1 MMLNREEM
9 LKALSDSA
17 GSLSSKRVMT
27 NRVVWTFIFSMLAMT
42 VGISV
47 RIMILPGDIGPW
59 TVGAYT
65 ALTVPLSVAITVMYG
80 KKEVVRGST
89 PDKET

>member
-9 LKALSDSA
+9 LKALSDSV

-65 ALTVPLSVAITVMYG
+65 ALTVPLSVAITVMYR